1 MQLPIDIRKIYLEY
15 FTDSLRKHANIEPSP
30 LVLQNDATTLFN
42 SSGMQPLVPYLSGR
56 ETHPKGKRLVDIQP
70 CIRTQD
76 IEEVGDTSHTTFFEM
91 LGNWSLGD
99 YFKEEQI
106 AWVWDFFTKM
116 IGLPAEKLYITV
128 FDGTDGVPRDE
139 EAAEIWK
146 KLGVPEDHI
155 YFYGVDDNW
164 WSRSGTP
171 ESMPAG
177 EIGGP
182 CSEIFYDFGS
192 GPHKGPASDGERFLE
207 IGNSVFIQYA
217 KQADGTLNE
226 LPQKNVDFGGGLER
240 IQAAYED
247 QSDIFKTSFFKRI
260 IEEICSKTDA
270 SYENDDQ
277 KVALRIIADHLRAA
291 TFLIADGIVPSNK
304 EHGYVL
310 RRLLRRA
317 AMKMIRLKGKLSSCS
332 AIIDKAILSEFDG
345 LYGIN
350 RDNLRE
356 SLIDIV
362 DTEMKKF
369 QESLDRGLRTL
380 EKAQIVDEKL
390 AFDLLQ
396 SNGFPF
402 EITQELAL
410 EKGIQLDVDVFEK
423 INQEHKDLSRTASAG
438 KFKGGLAGSSDQVVK
453 YHTATHL
460 MQQALKEVFGDI
472 IRQEGSNITQ
482 ERLRF
487 DTRLDHK
494 PTPDELTKVEE
505 LINYQ
510 IKAALPVRKIVLPK
524 DEAEKIGA
532 SAFFREKYSDEV
544 SVYYIGG
551 EDGKPETAYSK
562 EFCGGPHVENTSD
575 IGAIEIYKAEK
586 NGAQSV
592 RLYARNP
599 HAEGLS

>member
-1 MQLPIDIRKIYLEY
+1 MQLPIDVRKIYLEY
-15 FTDSLRKHANIEPSP
+15 FTDAVRKHAMIEPSP

-42 SSGMQPLVPYLSGR
+42 SSGMQSLVPYLSGR
-56 ETHPKGKRLVDIQP
+56 ERHPKGTRLVDIQP

-99 YFKEEQI
+99 YYKEDQL
-106 AWVWDFFTKM
+106 AWMWEIFTKM

-128 FDGTDGVPRDE
+128 FEGTDGVPRDDE
-139 EAAEIWK
+139 SAEIWK

-155 YFYGVDDNW
+155 FYYGVDDNW
-164 WSRSGTP
+164 WSRSGPP
-171 ESMPAG
+171 ENMPAG

-182 CSEIFYDFGS
+182 SSEIFYDFGS
-192 GPHKGPASDGERFLE
+192 GPHNGPASDGQRFLE
-207 IGNSVFIQYA
+207 IGNSVFIQYS
-217 KQADGTLNE
+217 KHEDGTLKE

-247 QSDIFKTSFFKRI
+247 QSDIFKTSFFKGI
-260 IEEICSKTDA
+260 IGEICLKTDA

-310 RRLLRRA
+310 RRLLRRC
-317 AMKMIRLKGKLSSCS
+317 AMKMIRLKGNLASCS
-332 AIIDKAILSEFDG
+332 SIIDNAILKQFDG
-345 LYGIN
+345 MYGIN
-350 RDNLRE
+350 RDELKD
-356 SLIDIV
+356 SLKEIV
-362 DTEMKKF
+362 DSEMMKF
-369 QESLDRGLRTL
+369 QESLDRGMRVLD
-380 EKAQIVDEKL
+380 KAKTIDEKL

-410 EKGIQLDVDVFEK
+410 EKGIHLDVEVFEK
-423 INQEHKDLSRTASAG
+423 INQEHKDMSRTASAG

-460 MQQALKEVFGDI
+460 MQEALKEVFGDI

-494 PTPDELTKVEE
+494 PTLDELTKVEE
-505 LINYQ
+505 LINCQ
-510 IKAALPVRKIVLPK
+510 IKSALPVRKIVLPK

-575 IGAIEIYKAEK
+575 IGEIEIYKAEK
-586 NGAQSV
+586 IGAQSV
-592 RLYARNP
+592 RFYARNP
-599 HAEGLS
+599 LVLI

>member
-1 MQLPIDIRKIYLEY
+1 MIDIRKAYVDY
-15 FTDSLRKHANIEPSP
+15 FTDAVRNHAGIEPSP

-56 ETHPKGKRLVDIQP
+56 ETHPKGQRLVDIQP

-91 LGNWSLGD
+91 LGNWSIGD
-99 YFKEEQI
+99 YFKEEQL
-106 AWVWDFFTKM
+106 AWVWDFFTKI
-116 IGLPAEKLYITV
+116 IGLDAEKLYITV
-128 FDGTDGVPRDE
+128 FEGTDGVPKDDE
-139 EAAEIWK
+139 SAQIWK
-146 KLGVPEDHI
+146 RIGVPADHI
-155 YFYGVDDNW
+155 YFYGVNDNW
-164 WSRSGTP
+164 WSRSGPPTH
-171 ESMPAG
+171 MPAG

-182 CSEIFYDFGS
+182 SSEIFYDFGS
-192 GPHKGPASDGERFLE
+192 GPHKGPASDGDRFLE
-207 IGNSVFIQYA
+207 IGNSVFIQYI
-217 KQADGTLNE
+217 KQEDGSLKE

-240 IQAAYED
+240 IQAAYQH
-247 QSDIFKTSFFKRI
+247 QSDVYMTDLFSVLVH
-260 IEEICSKTDA
+260 EICDKTGA
-270 SYENDDQ
+270 SYDDADQ
-277 KVALRIIADHLRAA
+277 KVAIRIIADHLRAA
-291 TFLIADGIVPSNK
+291 TFLIADGVVPSNK

-317 AMKMIRLKGKLSSCS
+317 AMKMIRLKGLLSTCS
-332 AIIDKAILSEFDG
+332 AIMDRGVLSEFDG
-345 LYGIN
+345 MYGIN
-350 RDNLRE
+350 RDIVRN
-356 SLIDIV
+356 SLIEIV

-369 QESLDRGLRTL
+369 QDSLDRGLKIL
-380 EKAQIVDEKL
+380 EKAQTIDEKL

-402 EITQELAL
+402 EITQELAE
-410 EKGIQLDVDVFEK
+410 EKGIHLDIKTFEK
-423 INQEHKDLSRTASAG
+423 INQEHKDMSRTASAG

-460 MQQALKEVFGDI
+460 MQQALKDVFGDS

-482 ERLRF
+482 DRLRF

-494 PTPDELTKVEE
+494 PTPEELKKVEE
-505 LINYQ
+505 LIHEK

-524 DEAEKIGA
+524 DAAEKIGA

-562 EFCGGPHVENTSD
+562 EFCGGPHVQNTSE
-575 IGAIEIYKAEK
+575 IGDIEIYKTEK
-586 NGAQSV
+586 IGAQSV
-592 RLYARNP
+592 RLYARSP
-599 HAEGLS
+599 KHSL